1 MQRVVNYVRRS
12 NMKNIKGQF
21 ISRIDIGK
29 VRVVNEDR
37 AISLVNHRG
46 DALLA
51 VCDGLGGHNKG
62 DYASQLAVNI
72 LTDEFRKISRF
83 CGYFHIRFFLLKVM
97 KLMNHEIFS
106 TAEKNTIYQDMGST
120 VVMALL
126 HKNKVYICYAGD
138 SRAYSLKDGVF
149 TQLSEDQSYVDY
161 LYKTGQ
167 IKKEEMST
175 SSDRHKLMNALGI
188 YPTISFS
195 FTVHKNDFDSILLC
209 SDGLYN
215 NMNDGQIA
223 DILKTN
229 ERLEQKVDTLI
240 AVANSNGG
248 SDNMAISLWERI
260 KND

>member
-1 MQRVVNYVRRS
+1 
-12 NMKNIKGQF
+12 MKQIKGQF
-21 ISRIDIGK
+21 ISRTDIGK

-37 AISLVNHRG
+37 AISIVNPEG
-46 DALLA
+46 DVLLC

-72 LTDEFRKISRF
+72 LNDEFRKISKF
-83 CGYFHIRFFLLKVM
+83 YGGFHIRFFLSRVFR
-97 KLMNHEIFS
+97 LMNHEIFT
-106 TAEKNTIYQDMGST
+106 TAEKNSIYQDMGST
-120 VVMALL
+120 IVLALI
-126 HKNKVYICYAGD
+126 HKSRVYIAYAGD
-138 SRAYSLKDGVF
+138 SRAYGLKDNVF

-167 IKKEEMST
+167 IKKEEMSIA
-175 SSDRHKLMNALGI
+175 SERHQLMNALGI
-188 YPTISFS
+188 YPTISYAL
-195 FTVHKNDFDSILLC
+195 TIIKNDFDSIMLC

-215 NMNDGQIA
+215 NMNDRQIA
-223 DILKTN
+223 DILATN

-248 SDNMAISLWERI
+248 SDNMAISLWEKI